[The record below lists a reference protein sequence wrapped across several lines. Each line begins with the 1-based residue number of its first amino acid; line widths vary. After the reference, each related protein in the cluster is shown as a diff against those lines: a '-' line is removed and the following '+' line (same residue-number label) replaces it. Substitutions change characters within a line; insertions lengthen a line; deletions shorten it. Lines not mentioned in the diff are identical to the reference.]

1 LNHSFKAP
9 NKATG
14 KVNKELQTLPPKR
27 PEIKTGFLNIN
38 QAEPTVN
45 NGGQAI
51 NQEEG
56 TVIKGGQAM
65 IKPPGN
71 VNSFCQN

>member
-1 LNHSFKAP
+1 MNHSFKAP
-9 NKATG
+9 NKAAG

-27 PEIKTGFLNIN
+27 PEIKPGFLNIN
-38 QAEPTVN
+38 QAYPTVN

-51 NQEEG
+51 NQEERA
-56 TVIKGGQAM
+56 VIKGGQAM
-65 IKPPGN
+65 IKLPGI